1 MLEQKQKEKGR
12 ILPHWGNLKQIQ
24 FLLWVYVLCCRG
36 TYLDWSSLP
45 QVCLTRT
52 TCRLKCES
60 SGTFPGASIQ
70 KVWGGAQESVFF
82 FFSNKLAQVIFIIRE
97 AWKESRLGDPLR
109 SSEISQREDK
119 GPLSG
124 EEALDPLA
132 GNMPVCLW
140 GESSPASI
148 FLYRQ
153 RCDIICRQHLCP
165 GSVLEFFRSTGQLTA

>member
-1 MLEQKQKEKGR
+1 M
-12 ILPHWGNLKQIQ
+12 ILLFCFRFFCVRTGEAKRKKAEFPHTGVTLSKSVPS
-24 FLLWVYVLCCRG
+24 LGCTSSAVS
-36 TYLDWSSLP
+36 YLDWSSLP

-52 TCRLKCES
+52 TCRLKCRS

-82 FFSNKLAQVIFIIRE
+82 FKQACP
-97 AWKESRLGDPLR
+97 GDFYN
-109 SSEISQREDK
+109 QRCLK

-148 FLYRQ
+148 FLYK
-153 RCDIICRQHLCP
+153 
-165 GSVLEFFRSTGQLTA
+165 AKM